1 MGLGISQLLTAH
13 NYDIITNVTDRSAA
27 TQERA
32 KAASIQLLPSDAAL
46 VKQADYI
53 LSIVPPRDAVATAKR
68 VVSAL
73 HGGDFDAFSS
83 SLGNDLAGVTRS
95 LVPEVG
101 ELERALLEAGALG
114 AVMSGSG
121 TAVCGI
127 FRSKEEAR
135 RAGKSLRVPLAEVCE
150 PARLGVEMS

>member
-68 VVSAL
+68 VVEAL
-73 HGGDFDAFSS
+73 KS
-83 SLGNDLAGVTRS
+83 
-95 LVPEVG
+95 G
-101 ELERALLEAGALG
+101 E
-114 AVMSGSG
+114 
-121 TAVCGI
+121 
-127 FRSKEEAR
+127 KAR
-135 RAGKSLRVPLAEVCE
+135 RTDALYYLDLNAIAPRTAKEIDVLFKKEAPLIRFIDGGIIGGPPSHHPSPPPTTTA
-150 PARLGVEMS
+150 A